1 MAQWRVRPV
10 AVAVFFGCSPYLVWI
25 GKMGEASHDR
35 PVRTSHDDDVRI
47 ADQVEAVARWQ
58 AGSEVVAYGSLL
70 PSRSS
75 KRLILTSVMRPSGLI
90 NTRLER
96 LQSARTPARSVY

>member
-35 PVRTSHDDDVRI
+35 PVGTSQNDDVRI
-47 ADQVEAVARWQ
+47 AYQIEAVARWQ
-58 AGSEVVAYGSLL
+58 AGREVVVAYGWWL

-75 KRLILTSVMRPSGLI
+75 KRLILTSVMRRG
-90 NTRLER
+90 
-96 LQSARTPARSVY
+96 